1 MSIAYLNGHWSK
13 PQDAKI
19 SVFDRGFMFGDGVY
33 EVMPVYHGHIFTLD
47 QHIARLKRSMAE
59 VRIQSP
65 LDASAWKVL
74 LEEAVSR
81 SGEQNALIY
90 LQVTRGIASERSHVY
105 PEVSPTIL
113 VTVTSSEFDEQA
125 IKPISVICKTDFRW
139 SRGDIKVVS
148 LIANGM
154 LKNQAMD
161 EGFDD
166 AILIRDGMVTEGTS
180 SNVFAVKDRVLW
192 TPPKSEY
199 LLHGITRD
207 QTIELARDHGLE
219 VREENIRENF
229 LKQADEIWL
238 TASGLEILPVGKVN
252 GQTVGNGSIGETWCL
267 IKKAFQE
274 EILKAIKK
282 ID

>member
-1 MSIAYLNGHWSK
+1 MSIAYLNGQWSK
-13 PQDAKI
+13 PEDAKI

-65 LDASAWKVL
+65 LDASAWKAL

-81 SGEQNALIY
+81 GGEQNALIY

-113 VTVTSSEFDEQA
+113 VTVTPSEFDEQA

-207 QTIELARDHGLE
+207 QTIELAKDNGLE
-219 VREENIRENF
+219 VREENIQENF

-238 TASGLEILPVGKVN
+238 TSSGLEILPVGKIN
-252 GQTVGNGSIGETWCL
+252 GQTVGNDGVGETWHL

-274 EILKAIKK
+274 EILKAIEK

>member
-1 MSIAYLNGHWSK
+1 MPIAYLNGQWTQ
-13 PQDAKI
+13 PEDAKI

-33 EVMPVYHGHIFTLD
+33 EVMPVYKGHIFTLA
-47 QHIARLKRSMAE
+47 QHITRLKRSMAE
-59 VRIQSP
+59 VAIQCP
-65 LDASAWKVL
+65 MSAMEWQAL

-81 SGEQNALIY
+81 SDEQDALIY
-90 LQVTRGIASERSHVY
+90 LQVTRGIAPERSHVY
-105 PEVSPTIL
+105 PAVPPTIL
-113 VTVTSSEFDEQA
+113 ITVTASQFDEAA
-125 IKPISVICKTDFRW
+125 IKPISVVCKADFRW

-154 LKNQAMD
+154 LKNQAVD

-166 AILIRDGMVTEGTS
+166 AILIRNGMVTEGTS

-207 QTIELARDHGLE
+207 QIIQMARENGLE
-219 VREENIRENF
+219 VREENIQEAF
-229 LKQADEIWL
+229 LMQADEVWL
-238 TASGLEILPVGKVN
+238 TASGLELLPVGTVDGKI
-252 GQTVGNGSIGETWCL
+252 VGNGDAGEIWRMM
-267 IKKAFQE
+267 KSVFHA
-274 EILKAIKK
+274 EILKVIDK